1 MSTYQSLLQQKAELD
16 AQIAE
21 AQKREK
27 SAAVTQARELVA
39 QYGLTADDV
48 FGKYTSAGIRTAAG
62 KRATVAPKYRDPAT
76 GATWTGRGKPPKWI
90 ADQDRASFAI

>member
-1 MSTYQSLLQQKAELD
+1 MSTYQILLQQKAELE

-21 AQKREK
+21 VHKREK

-39 QYGLTADDV
+39 QFGLNADDV
-48 FGKYTSAGIRTAAG
+48 FGGKKEATSG
-62 KRATVAPKYRDPAT
+62 RATVAPKYRDPAT

-90 ADQDRASFAI
+90 NGQDRAAFAI